1 MILRQVLFTGK
12 DCRMHDEQWVT
23 EQQGMEVGDF
33 HTVVNAFTEGLR
45 ELPTDY
51 AARVKNFLAE
61 YLGSPRHPVP
71 FGGRVKDFEQLDA
84 WLADQEAP
92 PYLLLA
98 APAGRGKS
106 ALLLRWRQRLLAR
119 PDLAAAYFPVSI
131 RFRTN
136 LAGVVFPSLVALL
149 ASLHGEK
156 VPADPNMHEE
166 VWRGL
171 LVDYMTRP
179 LPDGRPLVLIRDA

>member
-1 MILRQVLFTGK
+1 
-12 DCRMHDEQWVT
+12 MHDEQWVT

-71 FGGRVKDFEQLDA
+71 FGGRVRDFEQLDA
-84 WLADQEAP
+84 WFADQEAP

-98 APAGRGKS
+98 APAS
-106 ALLLRWRQRLLAR
+106 AQRIVLLRQRTR
-119 PDLAAAYFPVSI
+119 
-131 RFRTN
+131 
-136 LAGVVFPSLVALL
+136 GVHCPPSYTIWSMAQ
-149 ASLHGEK
+149 
-156 VPADPNMHEE
+156 PAP
-166 VWRGL
+166 
-171 LVDYMTRP
+171 
-179 LPDGRPLVLIRDA
+179 